1 MDREKQ
7 LISEYI
13 LRGLNFNAV
22 NLVGL
27 QKKTKGGAP
36 FLVLEFKG
44 KIRILYCCVVQ
55 FIAVCLRQHCRVNY

>member
-1 MDREKQ
+1 MEREKRV
-7 LISEYI
+7 ISEYI
-13 LRGLNFNAV
+13 FKGLNFKAV

-44 KIRILYCCVVQ
+44 ICSCVYNDVY
-55 FIAVCLRQHCRVNY
+55 V